1 MDTRDIVDIFNRF
14 DISSIKDESK
24 YKISTLGSITNLNYK
39 VEIGD
44 KKFVLRVP
52 GENPDLI
59 NRISEGYNEKLIQS
73 IGISLP
79 LIVFEEETGLK
90 ISEYFEDLYTFKS
103 TDMLDIKFRDDALN
117 LLTILHNSELKLIVK
132 LSPSC
137 PSSWTKKIPPSIEY
151 STVTYTVPPELLLK
165 DRVEVL

>member
-39 VEIGD
+39 VEIDD

-117 LLTILHNSELKLIVK
+117 LLSILHNSELEFKV
-132 LSPSC
+132 
-137 PSSWTKKIPPSIEY
+137 
-151 STVTYTVPPELLLK
+151 
-165 DRVEVL
+165 VLYRFAHF